1 MPPHLASK
9 ADPSRREAAA
19 RVELRVFDDLTPV
32 SAYAALRARSGGAPS
47 YLLESAPIG
56 GERWGRYSVIGW
68 RPKRRITLDLLPSA
82 EDVRLR
88 VEPLRTRA
96 GASPIE
102 SRTEIRAP
110 RDRAILLL
118 REHAHPQ
125 TPPRATAAG
134 LPRVV
139 DAAVGY
145 VAYDLVH
152 ALEPVGDWPTEG
164 RVAHLLDGA
173 TVVVFDALLQTVAI
187 HGDDAEDVEET
198 CAALAAPRPRLPA
211 LALPSRGAVPSDVRS
226 SMDDAAYEAIV
237 ERAKRY
243 IEAGDVFQVVLART
257 FSTPRGG
264 SDPFDAY
271 RALRVLNA
279 SPYLYYLDLGDGAAD
294 DEPIAIA
301 GASPETLVRVED
313 GVVTVRPLAGTR
325 PRGADEAS
333 DRALERELL
342 ADPKE
347 LAEHVMLVDLGRN
360 DVGRIARIGTVEVP
374 IRTTIERYSH
384 VMHLVSE
391 VRGSLAD
398 GRDPWDVLAATF
410 PAGTL
415 SGAPKVR
422 AMQIIRELEGR
433 RRGIYGGAI
442 GYVSGHG
449 TMDFAIAIR
458 TIAAHRDRYEV
469 GAGAGIVEASVPSL
483 EARETQHKAG
493 AALAAVAAAQR
504 VASAV
509 DASGEAP

>member
-1 MPPHLASK
+1 MLPHLVPNAP
-9 ADPSRREAAA
+9 PSPA
-19 RVELRVFDDLTPV
+19 RVERRVFDDLTPV
-32 SAYAALRARSGGAPS
+32 SAYAALRARSLGAPS
-47 YLLESAPIG
+47 FLLESAPIG

-68 RPKRRITLDLLPSA
+68 RPRRRVTLDLLPSA
-82 EDVRLR
+82 ADVRLR
-88 VEPLRTRA
+88 VESLRPSA
-96 GASPIE
+96 GDAP
-102 SRTEIRAP
+102 TDVRAP
-110 RDRAILLL
+110 RDQALALL
-118 REHAHPQ
+118 RA
-125 TPPRATAAG
+125 ATARGRRAGSAPEAG

-145 VAYDLVH
+145 VAYDMVH
-152 ALEPVGDWPTEG
+152 ALEPVGAWPTEG
-164 RVAHLLDGA
+164 RIAHLLDGA
-173 TVVVFDALLQTVAI
+173 TVVVFDALLQTVTV
-187 HGDDAEDVEET
+187 HGEDAQDVDET
-198 CAALAAPRPRLPA
+198 CAALAEPHPRLRP
-211 LALPSRGAVPSDVRS
+211 LALPSRHATPRDVHP
-226 SMDDAAYEAIV
+226 SMDDAAYEASV
-237 ERAKRY
+237 ARAKRY
-243 IEAGDVFQVVLART
+243 IEAGDVFQVVLARS

-279 SPYLYYLDLGDGAAD
+279 SPYLYYLDLGDDAAP
-294 DEPIAIA
+294 DEPTAIA
-301 GASPETLVRVED
+301 GASPETLVRLED

-360 DVGRIARIGTVEVP
+360 DVGRVARIGSVEVP
-374 IRTTIERYSH
+374 VRTSIERYSH

-391 VRGSLAD
+391 VRGVLAE

-458 TIAAHRDRYEV
+458 TIAAYRDRYEV
-469 GAGAGIVEASVPSL
+469 GAGAGVVEASVPSA
-483 EARETQHKAG
+483 EANETRHKAG

-504 VASAV
+504 PE
-509 DASGEAP
+509 G